1 MIGPTDGPIRSVD
14 ITCSVIEALND
25 GPAGVTA
32 LSKRLEHSKSTIHDH
47 LKTLNENHFVVREGD
62 QYRLSIRMLDI
73 AESVHSQFE
82 NYDVIRDEVENLAEE
97 TRQNAQFAIEE
108 HGRVRY
114 LYKASGEQGVRTVS
128 SVGTGQP
135 MHSTA
140 LGKSILAHLPKER
153 VHEILDNQGMDE
165 ITVHTITNRGE
176 LMEELNIIRE
186 RGHALDDEENLDGLR
201 CISAPVAD
209 NGNIVG
215 SVSVSGPASR
225 IRGELFREKLPEMV
239 ESTTNV
245 IELNSKY
252 G

>member
-25 GPAGVTA
+25 EPAGVTT
-32 LSKRLEHSKSTIHDH
+32 LSRRLEHSKSTIHEH
-47 LKTLNENHFVVREGD
+47 LKTLNENHFVVRDGD

-73 AESVHSQFE
+73 AESVRSQFE
-82 NYDVIRDEVENLAEE
+82 NYDVIRDEVEKLAEE
-97 TRQNAQFAIEE
+97 IRQNAQFAIEE

-140 LGKSILAHLPKER
+140 LGKSILSHFPEDQVR
-153 VHEILDNQGMDE
+153 RIIDNQGLDK
-165 ITVHTITNRGE
+165 ITDHTITNQGKLMKE
-176 LMEELNIIRE
+176 LDTVRD
-186 RGHALDDEENLDGLR
+186 RGHALDDEENLAGLR
-201 CISAPVAD
+201 CVAAPVVD
-209 NGNIVG
+209 SGTVVG
-215 SVSVSGPASR
+215 SVSVSGPSSR
-225 IRGELFREKLPEMV
+225 IRGELFREELPEMV
-239 ESTTNV
+239 ESASNV